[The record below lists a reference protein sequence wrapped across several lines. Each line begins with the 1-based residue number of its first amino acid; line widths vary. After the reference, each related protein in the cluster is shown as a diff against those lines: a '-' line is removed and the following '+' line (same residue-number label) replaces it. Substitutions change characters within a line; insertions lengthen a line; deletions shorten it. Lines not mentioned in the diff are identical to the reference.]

1 MALLR
6 KDGGLEGAAT
16 VPSEAP
22 PYLAHQRFGLIPIT
36 PKATLPAHVLE
47 WTSQEAFD
55 HRLDFWKDPG
65 KSLSP
70 ITLGTR
76 TFAILPFRTNTY
88 TARALAKFLKTKLA
102 LPTEEEL
109 QELLQKYPKD
119 RRLALGAYLEFRRW
133 VDDQGNPLPP
143 GHSPWHTPPK
153 GKERADPSTASSWK
167 KGHSPRTPW
176 WMNCYWNFLQNSI

>member
-16 VPSEAP
+16 APSKGT
-22 PYLAHQRFGLIPIT
+22 PYLAHQRFGLIPIP

-47 WTSQEAFD
+47 WISQEAFD

-143 GHSPWHTPPK
+143 WTLPVAHSPEREGK
-153 GKERADPSTASSWK
+153 GRSFDSLVLEKGALSEDSMVDELLLELPSK
-167 KGHSPRTPW
+167 
-176 WMNCYWNFLQNSI
+176 

>member
-1 MALLR
+1 MWPWE
-6 KDGGLEGAAT
+6 DGGARTTPSPWSISPTAPWRPASPCPNSWPPIQTWPRISGCCGEGAPPRLLT
-16 VPSEAP
+16 AP
-22 PYLAHQRFGLIPIT
+22 RY
-36 PKATLPAHVLE
+36 
-47 WTSQEAFD
+47 
-55 HRLDFWKDPG
+55 
-65 KSLSP
+65 SP
-70 ITLGTR
+70 
-76 TFAILPFRTNTY
+76 
-88 TARALAKFLKTKLA
+88 FLKTKLA

-153 GKERADPSTASSWK
+153 GKEKADPSTASSWE

-176 WMNCYWNFLQNSI
+176 WMNCYWNFLQIVYNLFIFK